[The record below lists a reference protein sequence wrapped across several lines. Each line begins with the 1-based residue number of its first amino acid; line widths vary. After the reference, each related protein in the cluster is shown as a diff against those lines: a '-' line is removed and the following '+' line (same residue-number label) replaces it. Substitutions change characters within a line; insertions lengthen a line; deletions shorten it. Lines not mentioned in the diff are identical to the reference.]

1 MAAWGERVEH
11 LAAAQCALGALIA
24 QHQAVAVHGLQR
36 RVEQQLGKHALA
48 GSQAFAFE
56 QGDSGRY
63 ILGAEVHMHSTEM
76 FESTLLV
83 R

>member
-1 MAAWGERVEH
+1 M
-11 LAAAQCALGALIA
+11 
-24 QHQAVAVHGLQR
+24 HGLQR